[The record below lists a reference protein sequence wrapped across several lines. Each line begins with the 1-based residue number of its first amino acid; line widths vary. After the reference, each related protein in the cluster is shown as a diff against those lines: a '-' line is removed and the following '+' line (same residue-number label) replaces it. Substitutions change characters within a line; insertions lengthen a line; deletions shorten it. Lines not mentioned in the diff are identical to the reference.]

1 MHKTGLNAKPQG
13 WITWFH
19 SAKSTVYNRYHRS
32 REWFIRSAGAY
43 NEGWRGEGSGGQDTR
58 QSGNIVM
65 IWFYSSVDEWCQSRG
80 AANSSLISRSDQQLA
95 WLHSLGAALRLARL
109 HHHTHKSG
117 FALNKCILSH
127 TSVTKLTVFVCV
139 SIHPEHQEDKRKLGL
154 AAVCSNRGYRCENI
168 LIRREQHG
176 LHFQQNPRCCS
187 SPWRNTTMKQLS
199 DLASV
204 LQINCCKMEMN
215 TNCRHTYS
223 MFLHFA
229 WLPLHQ
235 SLFCFLVLQPH
246 ITLENC
252 KSLECVTPTCDE
264 ADFSQ
269 LSESHYF
276 SSTTLTKKTF
286 NCL

>member
-1 MHKTGLNAKPQG
+1 MHKTGLNAIPQG

-58 QSGNIVM
+58 QSGNRVM

-80 AANSSLISRSDQQLA
+80 LISRSDQQLA
-95 WLHSLGAALRLARL
+95 WLHSLGAALCLARW
-109 HHHTHKSG
+109 HHHTLKSS

-127 TSVTKLTVFVCV
+127 ASVTKLTVFVRV
-139 SIHPEHQEDKRKLGL
+139 SIHPEHQQDKRKLDL
-154 AAVCSNRGYRCENI
+154 AAVCSNRGYRCEKAWYQIWANI
-168 LIRREQHG
+168 LIRREQHR
-176 LHFQQNPRCCS
+176 LHFQQNPQRFS
-187 SPWRNTTMKQLS
+187 SPWRNTTIKKLS

-204 LQINCCKMEMN
+204 LQIKCCKTKMN

-229 WLPLHQ
+229 RLPLHQ
-235 SLFCFLVLQPH
+235 SVFFFFFCFLSHWPFAWVLQPH

-252 KSLECVTPTCDE
+252 KSLECVTANCNK
-264 ADFSQ
+264 ADFPN
-269 LSESHYF
+269 F
-276 SSTTLTKKTF
+276 
-286 NCL
+286 